1 MEQATNQLVQDF
13 FHQQNCITSLS
24 VRAFKNL
31 FHPALIL
38 IPNLVVSIPY
48 IHSIRAAARFS
59 IYPIHHILI
68 SINGYLVVVSTPSI
82 YIWATDEI
90 TCLGKMP
97 STNVGGPLSVLQ
109 VLKMDHAV
117 SVLGGRPYRLRR
129 FPEPLVGSTL
139 QWHMSQG
146 LNSSYRGW
154 PSHL

>member
-1 MEQATNQLVQDF
+1 MEQATYQLVQDF
-13 FHQQNCITSLS
+13 FHQQYCITSLS

-82 YIWATDEI
+82 YIYMSYGRNYLFGENAI
-90 TCLGKMP
+90 NKC
-97 STNVGGPLSVLQ
+97 GGSPIGFASFEDGSCGIGFGRSPLSVTK
-109 VLKMDHAV
+109 V
-117 SVLGGRPYRLRR
+117 P
-129 FPEPLVGSTL
+129 
-139 QWHMSQG
+139 
-146 LNSSYRGW
+146 
-154 PSHL
+154 